1 MLEYRLK
8 KAAKY
13 WEEFPE
19 RIIYVGVE
27 LSGVTP
33 IHTLIADS
41 YRDLFDQ
48 LYDDLRLDKEQMN
61 EDEYRWQMD
70 RLIGEGLSEEEAEQ
84 AIDEGKA
91 DSVDWTEGWKEEDY
105 LQAVKEYTT
114 DSERRIMTVEEAL
127 SL

>member
-1 MLEYRLK
+1 MLENRLK

-41 YRDLFDQ
+41 YRDLFNQ
-48 LYDDLRLDKEQMN
+48 LYDDLRLDKEKMN

-84 AIDEGKA
+84 AIDEGRA

-105 LQAVKEYTT
+105 LQAIKEYTT